1 MQRKKYNFLYDILT
15 DRNTNRYS
23 MTKFGSLIGL
33 LLFVVIVIVSLA
45 IMVVNAEIDHVLI
58 VEVIGFVLT
67 LMGFK
72 NNFGFSTN
80 SSGNKRFKMSGNDSS
95 QNNSDHDDFNQDNY
109 NGGGRNIYRGGE
121 QSQGNYGIEENNQES
136 NSGSSQG

>member
-72 NNFGFSTN
+72 KDRKSVV
-80 SSGNKRFKMSGNDSS
+80 
-95 QNNSDHDDFNQDNY
+95 
-109 NGGGRNIYRGGE
+109 
-121 QSQGNYGIEENNQES
+121 
-136 NSGSSQG
+136 